1 MKTTVTVGL
10 LAPFFAPITGYEEVA
25 RDLRVNLVVV
35 TPKKIHWV
43 TRQVEGL
50 VWNGRS
56 WASQLVSLPKA
67 MYNRFY
73 SSKPQVIYPLERLLG
88 QNQIFNHITQFD
100 KIELH
105 DILVNSE
112 LSPFI
117 PPSEPYNPQIV
128 ATYLKKYD
136 ALIVK
141 PRRGHLGYKV
151 LLVRCDSQGFHL
163 HQGSKSPISSYSSPE
178 ELLVKL
184 NELVSSDYLLQQ
196 FIPFATL
203 EGRIF
208 DLRALVQKD
217 ERGLWTVTGLISRVA
232 LSYSYITNIS
242 QAIIPGETALKQA
255 FPHTDLV
262 TTIKEISKKGAQ
274 IAEQSLGS
282 LGEISVD
289 FALDNQGKIWIIELN
304 GKPMKAIFKELG
316 DLELLKRVYQMP
328 LAYARYLATT

>member
-35 TPKKIHWV
+35 TPKKIHWM
-43 TRQVEGL
+43 TRKVEGL

-56 WASQLVSLPKA
+56 WDSQLVSLPKA

-73 SSKPQVIYPLERLLG
+73 SSKPQVICSLEKILG
-88 QNQIFNHITQFD
+88 QKQIFNHITRFD
-100 KIELH
+100 KVKLH

-117 PPSEPYNPQIV
+117 PPSEPYNPQKV
-128 ATYLKKYD
+128 PRYLEKYD

-151 LLVRCDSQGFHL
+151 LLVRRDDHGYHL
-163 HQGSKSPISSYSSPE
+163 HQGSKFPTSSYSSLE

-184 NELVSSDYLLQQ
+184 NELVSSDYLLQK

-208 DLRALVQKD
+208 DLRSLVQKD
-217 ERGLWTVTGLISRVA
+217 ERGFWTVTGLISRVA

-255 FPHTDLV
+255 FPHADLAKTV
-262 TTIKEISKKGAQ
+262 KEISIKGAQ

-282 LGEISVD
+282 LGEISID
-289 FALDNQGKIWIIELN
+289 FALDKQGKIWIIELN

-316 DLELLKRVYQMP
+316 DLDVLKRVYQAP